1 MENGIL
7 LSRNLVYQLV
17 DDEKSKKKKK
27 SKPKIPKESQQSQK
41 KAHQKQT
48 PNESEIPKG
57 SPAPGWAV
65 QTPFYVPT
73 PPPPPPPPPPSSNP
87 ELESIRSVLKESENV
102 LEKLQTHEETM
113 LKKVAERAKELH
125 EKEFKLPQQK
135 IIICQ
140 PEKDACLACY
150 KEHLKDPLK
159 CAPLVSMYQ
168 DCVRRGRKQTQ
179 VPS

>member
-7 LSRNLVYQLV
+7 LSRNLIYQLV
-17 DDEKSKKKKK
+17 DDDKSKKKKK
-27 SKPKIPKESQQSQK
+27 SKQKITKESQQSQK
-41 KAHQKQT
+41 KVHQKQT

-57 SPAPGWAV
+57 SPAPGWPV
-65 QTPFYVPT
+65 QTPFYVPAI
-73 PPPPPPPPPPSSNP
+73 PPPPPPPSSNP
-87 ELESIRSVLKESENV
+87 KLESIRSVLKESESV

-113 LKKVAERAKELH
+113 LKKVSERAKELH

-140 PEKDACLACY
+140 HEKDACLACY
-150 KEHLKDPLK
+150 KDHLKDPLK

-179 VPS
+179 EPS